1 MSPDYVLLIAAQLL
15 FTTFIVGPSVIFY
28 KLKKHPYIHN
38 RQVNLVM
45 LISFCA
51 FWNGSNAIPNFNV
64 FAGEDRVPC
73 WVKIINQMI
82 SGPIFNFSILLRAL
96 VLFETAIVEQLKS
109 NNFEK
114 LTNFQIAVLKM
125 FTSKK
130 RHSSVSRTSISS
142 KINWSVGAEKTQFGD
157 IEDVKGSKPKFRPE
171 FSNHIPNRILLLI
184 FVGFVL
190 LMLCLAAITFG
201 LYPNNLDGP
210 CIPEQF
216 SFKIVVQLGI
226 IVFTPFLFYLIKDVE
241 DDYNLLD
248 EIGLTSLVCLVLFT
262 AYTIEHYKGVN
273 IVSAV
278 GPYFYVVIM
287 FVIVHCISVI
297 HPIWVVYSSS
307 REIFTVTNNETVE
320 VNRMEILLEILNSPS
335 KSFKFKMLLKKQF
348 CSENLLY
355 YQKAQHA
362 NQVADDPVTLKIVL
376 DEIYQNFVAEESP
389 LELNLSASIRKDFV
403 KAINQP
409 NVGINTLDGITGEV
423 LKMMLENSLHKYLKN
438 EDNV

>member
-142 KINWSVGAEKTQFGD
+142 KINWSSDCGV
-157 IEDVKGSKPKFRPE
+157 P
-171 FSNHIPNRILLLI
+171 
-184 FVGFVL
+184 
-190 LMLCLAAITFG
+190 
-201 LYPNNLDGP
+201 
-210 CIPEQF
+210 
-216 SFKIVVQLGI
+216 
-226 IVFTPFLFYLIKDVE
+226 
-241 DDYNLLD
+241 
-248 EIGLTSLVCLVLFT
+248 SL
-262 AYTIEHYKGVN
+262 
-273 IVSAV
+273 
-278 GPYFYVVIM
+278 
-287 FVIVHCISVI
+287 
-297 HPIWVVYSSS
+297 W
-307 REIFTVTNNETVE
+307 
-320 VNRMEILLEILNSPS
+320 
-335 KSFKFKMLLKKQF
+335 
-348 CSENLLY
+348 
-355 YQKAQHA
+355 
-362 NQVADDPVTLKIVL
+362 
-376 DEIYQNFVAEESP
+376 
-389 LELNLSASIRKDFV
+389 
-403 KAINQP
+403 
-409 NVGINTLDGITGEV
+409 
-423 LKMMLENSLHKYLKN
+423 
-438 EDNV
+438 